1 MYKKGS
7 TTAIEEFN
15 KIHKL
20 IYSFIRSIHHSSFSN
35 SDSNVDSK
43 VAMTDHRT
51 TANT

>member
-20 IYSFIRSIHHSSFSN
+20 INSFVQFIILKF
-35 SDSNVDSK
+35 SNVDSK